1 MTATMYA
8 RGQLVIPAK
17 ARKAAGIQTG
27 DVFSVEAES
36 NGRLVLVRMEV
47 PRTLKSRVV
56 YRKGKPPVI
65 VGGPRITN
73 EMVKEALADFL

>member
-1 MTATMYA
+1 MTATVYA

-27 DVFSVEAES
+27 DVFSVEAEG
-36 NGRLVLVRMEV
+36 NGRLVLVKLEV
-47 PRTLKSRVV
+47 PTPKSRVV
-56 YRKGKPPVI
+56 YKKGKPPVV

-73 EMVKEALADFL
+73 EMVKEALADFP